1 MRLLVKVLA
10 AVGFTFIPAAV
21 LAQAVITGAV
31 KDTSG
36 AVLPGVTVEASSP
49 ALIEKV
55 RTAVSDGSGL
65 YRIEDL
71 RPGTYSVTF
80 RLPGFATY
88 KRDGIV
94 LTGSFT
100 ASVDADMKVGGV
112 EETVTVT
119 GESPIVDVQ
128 SARRETTLNND
139 VLKAIPTVRSYNA
152 LVVVIPGVV
161 TNLNDTVVGTATT
174 QFPIN
179 GGRNNEGR
187 MTIDGL
193 NIGNPPGG
201 NQPPSYVA
209 DVGNA
214 EEVTFTTSGGLG
226 ESETGG
232 LTMNVVPKTGGNRLS
247 GNVFFS
253 GTNDSLQAKT
263 IAYPGLVP
271 VPYEYIYDLNAAVGG
286 PIKQD
291 RIWFFVNARTQGNKR
306 PNAGLYFN
314 KNAGD
319 ASKFLYDPD
328 LSKPSF
334 SDRTWENLS
343 GRVTWQAN
351 QTNKI
356 SGFWDEQATCRSC
369 EGQTSGITDPPRP
382 SPEAGSVG
390 ATKPLRVMQ
399 VSWNSPV
406 TSSLLLDAGFG
417 GVYYGWGSFE
427 RDPNPTRGLTRM
439 VEQCA
444 AGCAANGNIPN
455 LTYRSQNF
463 NVNNTGSFSW
473 KANVSH
479 VTGSRTIKVG
489 YQGTWMVDNRVWMT
503 NDNQLEYRVTNGV
516 PNQLTMYVAPF
527 QNDGRAGWHAG
538 FAQGQWTFG
547 RATLQGAIRY
557 DHAASW
563 FPEQTLGPSK
573 YFPNKI
579 VYPASKGVDAYNDF
593 TPRVG
598 LAYDL
603 FGNGKTAVKANFGRY
618 LEGVGVSTNYA
629 NSNPTLR
636 FPTSSLNAFGVQ
648 GVNRSWTDANSNWLP
663 DCDLNNLTTQDLRA
677 TGGDFCGA
685 VSNGRWGQ
693 NVLTNNY
700 DPNLLKGWGVRPSDW
715 DLGVSIQQQIL
726 RRLSVEVTYHRRSFR
741 GFTVQDN
748 TLIGVDDVDEFS
760 VTAPVDPSLPNGG
773 GYVVSGLYDVDPA
786 KFGQVLNNVTDS
798 SNFGNS
804 SQVFNGVGVTVN
816 LRQRDLTLQGGFGTG
831 QTTSKFCDVRRNL
844 PELGSSGTGTQFTIG
859 AGLQT
864 SIIGFGSPYCDVSS
878 GFLTQLRGLATYTI
892 PKIDALVSAVFQS
905 KPGPAILANW
915 VVPSATAAAT
925 LGRPLAG
932 NAANIT
938 VNLIEPGTMYGD
950 RVNQLDLRFAK
961 NLRFSGRRVM
971 LAVDMYN
978 SLDTTAILTYNTAYT
993 PPTAASPTG
1002 VYGQP
1007 LTVATPRMVR
1017 FTAEYSF

>member
-1 MRLLVKVLA
+1 MRFVRVLTIAAGIALVPALA
-10 AVGFTFIPAAV
+10 
-21 LAQAVITGAV
+21 LAQAVIAGAI
-31 KDTSG
+31 KDASG
-36 AVLPGVTVEASSP
+36 AVLPGVTVEATSP

-55 RTAVSDGSGL
+55 RSAVSDGNGL

-80 RLPGFATY
+80 TLPGFATFR
-88 KRDGIV
+88 RDGIV

-100 ASVDADMKVGGV
+100 ADVDAEMKVGGL

-128 SARRETTLNND
+128 SARRETTINND

-152 LVVVIPGVV
+152 LVVVVPGVV

-174 QFPIN
+174 QFPIH

-201 NQPPSYVA
+201 NQPPAYVA

-214 EEVTFTTSGGLG
+214 EEVTFQTSGGLG

-232 LTMNVVPKTGGNRLS
+232 LTMNVVPKTGGNRIAGS
-247 GNVFFS
+247 VFFS

-263 IAYPGLVP
+263 VAFPGLVP
-271 VPYEYIYDLNAAVGG
+271 VPYEYIYDLNGAVGG

-291 RIWFFVNARTQGNKR
+291 KIWYFVNARTQGSKR

-314 KNAGD
+314 SNAGD
-319 ASKFLYDPD
+319 ATKWLYARDD
-328 LSKPSF
+328 SRPSF
-334 SDRTWENLS
+334 SERTWENVS

-351 QTNKI
+351 AKNKL

-369 EGQTSGITDPPRP
+369 EGQTSGITDPVRP

-399 VSWNSPV
+399 ASWNSPV
-406 TSSLLLDAGFG
+406 TNSLLLDAGFG

-427 RDPNPTRGLTRM
+427 RDPNPTRGLTRI

-444 AGCAANGNIPN
+444 AGCAANGGIAN

-463 NVNNTGSFSW
+463 NINNTGSFSW

-479 VTGSRTIKVG
+479 VTGSRSLKVG
-489 YQGTWMVDNRVWMT
+489 YQGTWMVDNRTWMT
-503 NDNQLEYRVTNGV
+503 NDTELEYRVTNGV
-516 PNQLTMYVAPF
+516 PNQLTMTLNPYI
-527 QNDGRAGWHAG
+527 NDGRAGWHAA
-538 FAQGQWTFG
+538 FAQGQWTLG

-573 YFPNKI
+573 YFPNQ
-579 VYPASKGVDAYNDF
+579 VVFPATKGVDAYNDF
-593 TPRVG
+593 TPRLG
-598 LAYDL
+598 MAYDV
-603 FGNGKTAVKANFGRY
+603 FGNGKTAFKANFGRY

-629 NSNPTLR
+629 NTNPTLR
-636 FPTSSLNAFGVQ
+636 IPTSTGPFGVQ
-648 GVNRSWTDANSNWLP
+648 GVNRAWTDADSDWVP
-663 DCDLNNLTTQDLRA
+663 DCNLNVLTAQDLRA
-677 TGGDFCGA
+677 SGGDFCGA
-685 VSNGRWGQ
+685 VSNARWGQ

-715 DLGVSIQQQIL
+715 DFGASVQQQIL
-726 RRLSVEVTYHRRSFR
+726 TRMSVEFAYHRRSFR

-748 TLIGVDDVDEFS
+748 TLVSAAEYTQFS
-760 VTAPVDPSLPNGG
+760 ITAPSDPKLPNGG
-773 GYVVSGLYDVDPA
+773 GYVVPGIFDIDPA
-786 KFGQVLNNVTDS
+786 KFGQILNNVTDS
-798 SNFGNS
+798 STFGDS
-804 SQVFNGVGVTVN
+804 SQVFNGFDVTVN
-816 LRQRDLTLQGGFGTG
+816 MRQGGLTLQGGTSTG

-844 PELGSSGTGTQFTIG
+844 PELGSSGTAFNIG

-864 SIIGFGSPYCDVSS
+864 SVISVGSPYCDVSS
-878 GFLTQLRGLATYTI
+878 GFLTQFRSLASYVI
-892 PKIDALVSAVFQS
+892 PKIDAQISAVFQS
-905 KPGPAILANW
+905 KPGPAIVANYA
-915 VVPSATAAAT
+915 VPTAVAAQT

-932 NAANIT
+932 NAPNIT
-938 VNLIEPGTMYGD
+938 VNLIEPGTIYGD
-950 RVNQLDLRFAK
+950 RVNQLDLRMAK
-961 NLRFSGRRVM
+961 NVRFGGRRLM
-971 LAVDMYN
+971 LSVDMYN
-978 SLDTTAILTYNTAYT
+978 TLDTTAILTYNATYA
-993 PPTAASPTG
+993 PPTAANPAG
-1002 VYGQP
+1002 VFMQP
-1007 LTVATPRMVR
+1007 LTVATPRMIR
-1017 FTAEYSF
+1017 FTAEFDF